1 MIKQVMVATMAF
13 ISCQNATALGLDGTT
28 FTSVRPDS
36 GHDSGGVIIRTQ
48 GGAPLASDPSSVCTL
63 TEAHRIFFIRNDNS
77 MMDELLAAAFIAQA
91 TGSTNIQIVGNGQCS
106 SNNEFEGVR
115 YISVR

>member
-1 MIKQVMVATMAF
+1 MIKYLLVATLAF
-13 ISCQNATALGLDGTT
+13 INCQNAIALGLNGTT

-36 GHDSGGVIIRTQ
+36 GHDGGGVIIRTQ
-48 GGAPLASDPSSVCTL
+48 GGTPLASDPNSICSL
-63 TEAHRIFFIRNDNS
+63 TESDRIFFIKKENP
-77 MMDELLAAAFIAQA
+77 MMEELLVAAFIAQ
-91 TGSTNIQIVGNGQCS
+91 TLSSTNIQIVGNGQCS